1 MESERSGSVDNVVTI
16 LDGGEGLDEGASPG
30 DQEIITNYE
39 IIEYEGEQ
47 CRFYPQSG
55 AVMSELPSGK
65 LMIVANLGGR
75 PDFDGKEM
83 VAIREL
89 KKEQAILD
97 GLRNAAEEL
106 DLRGAS
112 AMLSAIVAARA
123 KNAVEDEGRTGSTDA
138 KFIFSLVRQDR
149 EGEEEDGPALR
160 IDMDQEVAEAL
171 IRKLVDL

>member
-1 MESERSGSVDNVVTI
+1 
-16 LDGGEGLDEGASPG
+16 
-30 DQEIITNYE
+30 
-39 IIEYEGEQ
+39 
-47 CRFYPQSG
+47 
-55 AVMSELPSGK
+55 MSELPSGK